1 MNALINAKL
10 EELCARLT
18 EAGLTGHDIPDFD
31 DWWDQQVG
39 QYPRKGPPGLS
50 YFRGEMGGPDDW
62 YVDCLLWRDKKG
74 KLLGVVNHYPV
85 DMPPHELKG
94 NINVMV
100 DPAHQG
106 EGIGKTLLKAAIK
119 RWDVNLDQ
127 QNWTPKGDRL
137 RQSVDPKPMKPK
149 KDRAYRVWETRR
161 GEETGTEVRAS
172 SGEEAEEIYRTSWV
186 LPRSLKLSWT
196 VASFWTGARAAKKP
210 EPRIKLGGK
219 MRTISTKPARTG

>member
-1 MNALINAKL
+1 MNKRLNEKL
-10 EELCARLT
+10 EALCQALA

-31 DWWDQQVG
+31 DWWDQQVS

-74 KLLGVVNHYPV
+74 KLLGAVNHYPV

-106 EGIGKTLLKAAIK
+106 EGIGKTLLKAAVK

-137 RQSVDPKPMKPK
+137 RQSVDPKPVKPKPK
-149 KDRAYRVWETRR
+149 KDLAWRVWETRS
-161 GEETGTEVRAS
+161 GEETATEVIAS
-172 SGEEAEEIYRTSWV
+172 SGEEAEEIYRDAWGTGS
-186 LPRSLKLSWT
+186 RKLSW
-196 VASFWTGARAAKKP
+196 ARASSKK
-210 EPRIKLGGK
+210 R
-219 MRTISTKPARTG
+219 AR